1 MLSAIIATR
10 DFGTSARSHTG
21 RAGPWCCCRPDRRGR
36 HCGRRFAG
44 RHGRDRRDRRVPL
57 HQFKRSLGGPAECC
71 RNKHPQPLA
80 DLSSRG
86 CCAAARLD
94 RRSRPL
100 HAVNRRPRG
109 RGSRRRVSPARA
121 CRPFASNPR
130 RGLRFA
136 PKRVGKWSRARSGS
150 FDLPS
155 PLRGGRRTSHR
166 GQCRNG
172 LAASARS
179 PAHRHAARCGHS
191 CQKRYLT

>member
-1 MLSAIIATR
+1 MIWWQRYPTGCGSMLSAIIATR
-10 DFGTSARSHTG
+10 EFGTSARSHTG

-44 RHGRDRRDRRVPL
+44 RHGRGRRDRRVPL

-80 DLSSRG
+80 DVSSRG

-109 RGSRRRVSPARA
+109 RGSRRRVSPAR
-121 CRPFASNPR
+121 
-130 RGLRFA
+130 GLSTICA
-136 PKRVGKWSRARSGS
+136 QP
-150 FDLPS
+150 
-155 PLRGGRRTSHR
+155 
-166 GQCRNG
+166 
-172 LAASARS
+172 SARS
-179 PAHRHAARCGHS
+179 SLCSEAPWEVVPGPIRVF
-191 CQKRYLT
+191 